1 MVKFNALGPQRP
13 DELTCVLLRQPTAT
27 SAKRSRWDDF
37 ERICISG
44 SKLRRSSFRL
54 SGTVVVKLL
63 NWRLSC
69 SGRSISGGSRLGTSQ
84 RMLFSAC
91 NTMTGL
97 EMFASYRTFWRGP
110 CFGRVVK
117 FWHRTTC
124 LLRTILHRKV
134 CVPDPQAT
142 FHARARQV

>member
-54 SGTVVVKLL
+54 SGTVVVRLL

-69 SGRSISGGSRLGTSQ
+69 SGRSISGGSRLGNSPTVP
-84 RMLFSAC
+84 LFAY
-91 NTMTGL
+91 NTNMVP
-97 EMFASYRTFWRGP
+97 ETFWG
-110 CFGRVVK
+110 
-117 FWHRTTC
+117 H
-124 LLRTILHRKV
+124 
-134 CVPDPQAT
+134 Q
-142 FHARARQV
+142 